1 MTDFIAL
8 NPQAFSAYPRGERH
22 DFHGVPLINI
32 IRHFDIGYT
41 QDMFITFHSYDGF
54 ATGVFMREALEENN
68 AFIAYRE
75 DGQLFSGIGG
85 YWEVA
90 PFMLVMAQDPFAN
103 RFARYITEIVI
114 E

>member
-8 NPQAFSAYPRGERH
+8 NPLAFSAYPRGERR
-22 DFHGVPLINI
+22 DFHGVPLIYI
-32 IRHFDIGYT
+32 IRHFNISYT

-54 ATGVFMREALEENN
+54 ATGIFMREALEENN

-75 DGQLFSGIGG
+75 DGQLFSGRGG
-85 YWEVA
+85 LWEAA

-103 RFARYITEIVI
+103 RFARYITEIIV